1 MQLFLATNMH
11 SRDYEGRISL
21 CLCAFVAKTVFAGGK
36 RFASQIF
43 ISHQDTKTLRK
54 THNRLIYLDG
64 NFFYKQTYAA
74 IIPKE

>member
-11 SRDYEGRISL
+11 SSDYEGIISL
-21 CLCAFVAKTVFAGGK
+21 YLCAFVANPILAKVK
-36 RFASQIF
+36 RF
-43 ISHQDTKTLRK
+43 ISHEDTKALRK